1 MRRLREIT
9 RANGLVIVMFGV
21 VLLMVGLSL
30 YLARPDKKWIGLSV
44 IGVGIAL
51 WLGMVVL
58 HLESILRY
66 LLTRRGRLSTNALL
80 SCLFFVGVLAI
91 LVYISDRHNASW
103 DWTKTKRH
111 TLSPQTL
118 KIVRSIDKEVN
129 VVAFYDL
136 NSQEFV
142 RVRDLLKRYEAVNP
156 KIKVRVVD
164 PIREPA
170 LARQYEVAGTGV
182 TVFEA
187 NGRKE
192 RVSFGD
198 EKEFTGALLKVT
210 KDKKPTIYFL
220 QGHGEHPYDGF
231 GDEGYGMLKS
241 GLERLN
247 YQVKALKLLTE
258 KTVPKDCDVLVIAG
272 AQQDLLPQEKQA
284 IKTYLDKGGRLL
296 LMLEPDPAPGFA
308 DWLNEWGLETKVGAV
323 VEPANNILGDAA
335 AIFAFGFRP
344 HDITQPFQKAG
355 QATQAV
361 LFITARPL
369 KRKSNVPS
377 GVTLTEL
384 IETSPSSWREEK
396 LQGAVQKEPNEESGP
411 FILAAAVEKATDSKR
426 KMRAVVLADSDF
438 CTNRFIRN
446 LSNGPFAANCLH
458 WLAEEDVLL
467 DIPPKDEPPQR
478 LFLSRE
484 QTIFTFVWSVI
495 VLPLT
500 ILVAGLFTWLSRRS

>member
-1 MRRLREIT
+1 MRRLREVT
-9 RANGLVIVMFGV
+9 KANAMVLVMFGF
-21 VLLMVGLSL
+21 VLCVVGLSL
-30 YLARPDKKWIGLSV
+30 HFARPDKKWLGSSV
-44 IGVGIAL
+44 VSAGIFLWLAMIAL
-51 WLGMVVL
+51 HW
-58 HLESILRY
+58 ESLLSY
-66 LLTRRGRLSTNALL
+66 LLTRRGRLGTNALL
-80 SCLFFVGVLAI
+80 SCFFFLGALAVLI
-91 LVYISDRHNASW
+91 YIADRHNASW

-118 KIVRSIDKEVN
+118 KIVRSINKEVN

-136 NSQEFV
+136 NTQEFV
-142 RVRDLLKRYEAVNP
+142 QVRDLLKRYEAANP

-170 LARQYEVAGTGV
+170 LARQYEVTGTGV

-187 NGRKE
+187 DGRKE
-192 RVSFGD
+192 RVSFGG

-284 IKTYLDKGGRLL
+284 IKAYLDKGGRLL
-296 LMLEPDPAPGFA
+296 LMLEPDPAPGFS

-361 LFITARPL
+361 LFVTARPL

-411 FILAAAVEKATDSKR
+411 FILAAAVEKATNGKR

-458 WLAEEDVLL
+458 WLAEEDILL

-484 QTIFTFVWSVI
+484 QAIFTFVWSVI
-495 VLPLT
+495 VLPLA
-500 ILVAGLFTWLSRRS
+500 ILTSGLIVWWTRRS

>member
-9 RANGLVIVMFGV
+9 KANALVLPMFGV
-21 VLLMVGLSL
+21 ILLTIGLSL

-44 IGVGIAL
+44 MGLGIAL
-51 WLGMVVL
+51 WLGMLAL
-58 HLESILRY
+58 HFEGVLRY
-66 LLTRRGRLSTNALL
+66 LLTRRGRLGTNALL
-80 SCLFFVGVLAI
+80 SCVFFLGVLAVLI
-91 LVYISDRHNASW
+91 YITDRHNTSW

-118 KIVRSIDKEVN
+118 KVVRSIDKEVN
-129 VVAFYDL
+129 IVAFYDV

-142 RVRDLLKRYEAVNP
+142 RVRDLLKRYEAANA

-164 PIREPA
+164 PRVEPA
-170 LARQYEVAGTGV
+170 LARQYEVTGTGV
-182 TVFEA
+182 TVFESD
-187 NGRKE
+187 GRKE
-192 RVSFGD
+192 RVSFGG

-210 KDKKPTIYFL
+210 KDRKPTIYFL
-220 QGHGEHPYDGF
+220 QGHGEHDPDAF
-231 GDEGYGMLKS
+231 TPEGYGDLKR
-241 GLERLN
+241 GLEGLN
-247 YQVKALKLLTE
+247 YQIKPLRLLTE

-284 IKTYLDKGGRLL
+284 VKAYLDKGGRLL

-308 DWLNEWGLETKVGAV
+308 DWLREWGLETKSGAV

-355 QATQAV
+355 QEAV
-361 LFITARPL
+361 LFVTARPL
-369 KRKSNVPS
+369 KRKSDVPT

-384 IETSPSSWREEK
+384 IETSPSSWREER
-396 LQGAVQKEPNEESGP
+396 LQGAVRKDPNEESGP
-411 FILAAAVEKATDSKR
+411 FVLAAAVEKTVGEKR
-426 KMRAVVLADSDF
+426 KMRAVILADSDF
-438 CTNRFIRN
+438 CSNRFIRN
-446 LSNGPFAANCLH
+446 LRNGAFAANSIH

-467 DIPPKDEPPQR
+467 DIPPKDEPPQT

-500 ILVAGLFTWLSRRS
+500 ILIAGLFTWLSRRS